1 MTDKNKNVKIRT
13 EIIKKEGRFMKKVF
27 LILLS
32 LLFIFSCSGKA
43 KSNNKNGSGN
53 SNKNAGVTVKDP
65 KMNEIDKYNI
75 YVDSYNS
82 LLNFDST
89 IDSYLKNAG
98 SEEKLNTSKEIS
110 GYFNYKPSFLDKLKK
125 ATTSEPKMK
134 DLDGAGAKLAPALEE
149 LTGLLNEAD
158 EYYKAKDYLDD
169 KYAKGQELHTKIL
182 AAIKNYDTAMAEYNA
197 ALRKKA
203 NEVKTMEMEKAK
215 KDGRMITYN
224 KMLTLQLTEDIMYEI
239 QSQKL
244 TAANFTTADLT
255 KIKPLYEQFNEVQK
269 QLRDSIKDPELMKK
283 EGYDESK
290 PGSSFDISK
299 AKDFVDTS
307 TKFKTSILFFIDRV
321 EKKQVI
327 DAFRLKHNFPMEN
340 EDGSPEQLNKLRDE
354 LIQKYNQTTR

>member
-1 MTDKNKNVKIRT
+1 MNYSN
-13 EIIKKEGRFMKKVF
+13 

-32 LLFIFSCSGKA
+32 LLFILSCGGKS
-43 KSNNKNGSGN
+43 KLNNKDKNGTE
-53 SNKNAGVTVKDP
+53 KKTTKTTVKEP
-65 KMNEIDKYNI
+65 KMNEIDKYNV

-89 IDSYLKNAG
+89 IESYLRVAG
-98 SEEKLNTSKEIS
+98 DKEKLNTSKEIS
-110 GYFNYKPSFLDKLKK
+110 GYFNFNPSFLDKLKK
-125 ATTSEPKMK
+125 ASTSDPKME
-134 DLDGAGAKLAPALEE
+134 DLDKAAAKLAPALEE
-149 LTGLLNEAD
+149 LTGLFNEAD
-158 EYYKAKDYLDD
+158 EYYKAKDFLDD

-182 AAIKNYDTAMAEYNA
+182 VAIKNYDVAMGEYNV

-203 NEVKTMEMEKAK
+203 NEVKVMEMEKAK
-215 KDGRMITYN
+215 KEGRMITYN

-239 QSQKL
+239 QTQKL

-269 QLRDSIKDPELMKK
+269 QLRESIKDPELMKK

-290 PGSSFDISK
+290 PGASFNINDVK
-299 AKDFVDTS
+299 GFVDTS
-307 TKFKTSILFFIDRV
+307 TKFKTSMISFIERV
-321 EKKQVI
+321 EKKQGV
-327 DAFRLKHNFPMEN
+327 DEFKLKHNFPMEN